1 MSWLDPPLRIGL
13 TAAHK
18 LLKATWFVRR
28 PRTFGAHALALTPQ
42 RKLVLVKLRY
52 ARGWRVPG
60 GGRRKDE
67 YAQAAVIREL
77 REEIGMTAFGRIRFA
92 CELEEAVDF
101 KRDLSAL
108 LVVEDVRY
116 TPRRWSLEVEQVAE
130 FALDRLPRDTAPS
143 TLRWIAAL
151 SDHI

>member
-116 TPRRWSLEVEQVAE
+116 TPRRW
-130 FALDRLPRDTAPS
+130 
-143 TLRWIAAL
+143 
-151 SDHI
+151 